1 MEQTIPT
8 AYRENPFSDLEKAQA
23 PSLERLRHGLQDRL
37 QRGRAYV
44 HEHPE
49 KVMLGSALAGFL
61 MALLPLRPILRGVTR
76 LLRLLAVPA
85 LLALGVQRVY
95 EELRRSR

>member
-1 MEQTIPT
+1 
-8 AYRENPFSDLEKAQA
+8 
-23 PSLERLRHGLQDRL
+23 
-37 QRGRAYV
+37 V

-49 KVMLGSALAGFL
+49 KVVLGSALAGFL
-61 MALLPLRPILRGVTR
+61 AAMLPLRPILRGVTR